1 MMSGSIKPKTPEQV
15 EAMAASGRV
24 LAGALDEI
32 EAEVQPGVT
41 TGALNGIAET
51 YIRDHGGVPS
61 FLGVPGAAPG
71 VKPFPGAICAS
82 LNDAIVHG
90 IPGGAVLQEGDIIGL
105 DCGVILDGW
114 HSDSARTLAVGE
126 IDPDASRLLDVT
138 RAALA
143 EAIRASVAGGHI
155 GDIGAV
161 VQKLVEEAG
170 LTIVRRFVGHG
181 IGRTMHESPQVPN
194 FGRPGGG
201 PELVPGTTLAI
212 EPMVNIGSAGVTF
225 DADGWTART
234 DDGSLSAHFEH
245 TVAITDAGPRIL
257 TESARGS

>member
-1 MMSGSIKPKTPEQV
+1 MMSGSIKPKTPAQI

-32 EAEVQPGVT
+32 EAAVRPGVT
-41 TGALNGIAET
+41 TGELNTVAESF
-51 YIRDHGGVPS
+51 IRDHGGIPS
-61 FLGVPGAAPG
+61 FLGVPAAEPG
-71 VKPFPGAICAS
+71 VRPFPGAICAS
-82 LNDAIVHG
+82 INDAIVHG
-90 IPGGAVLQEGDIIGL
+90 IPGSAELREGDIISL

-143 EAIRASVAGGHI
+143 EAIRAAVAGGHI
-155 GDIGAV
+155 GDIGAA

-194 FGRPGGG
+194 FGRSGGG
-201 PELVPGTTLAI
+201 PALLPGTTLAI
-212 EPMVNIGSAGVTF
+212 EPMVNIGSAGVVF

-245 TVAITDAGPRIL
+245 TVAITHAGPRVL
-257 TESARGS
+257 TEAA

>member
-32 EAEVQPGVT
+32 EAAVCPGVT
-41 TGALNGIAET
+41 TGELDAIAESF
-51 YIRDHGGVPS
+51 IQDHGGIPS
-61 FLGVPGAAPG
+61 FQGVPAADPG
-71 VKPFPGAICAS
+71 IRPFPGAICAS
-82 LNDAIVHG
+82 INDAIVHG
-90 IPGGAVLQEGDIIGL
+90 IPGSAVLREGDIISL

-126 IDPDASRLLDVT
+126 IGPDASRLLDVT

-155 GDIGAV
+155 GDIGAA

-201 PELVPGTTLAI
+201 PALVPGTTLAI
-212 EPMVNIGSAGVTF
+212 EPMVNIGSAGVVF
-225 DADGWTART
+225 DSDGWTART
-234 DDGSLSAHFEH
+234 DDCSLSAHFEH
-245 TVAITDAGPRIL
+245 TVAITHAGPRVL
-257 TESARGS
+257 TDVN

>member
-32 EAEVQPGVT
+32 EAAVRPGVT
-41 TGALNGIAET
+41 TGELDAIAESF
-51 YIRDHGGVPS
+51 IRDHNGIPS
-61 FLGVPGAAPG
+61 FLGVPAADPG
-71 VKPFPGAICAS
+71 VEPFPGAICAS
-82 LNDAIVHG
+82 INDAIVHG
-90 IPGGAVLQEGDIIGL
+90 IPGSAVLREGDIISL

-155 GDIGAV
+155 GDIGAA

-201 PELVPGTTLAI
+201 PELVPGITLAI
-212 EPMVNIGSAGVTF
+212 EPMVNIGSAGVVF
-225 DADGWTART
+225 DTDGWTART

-245 TVAITDAGPRIL
+245 TVAITHAGPRVL
-257 TESARGS
+257 TEAA

>member
-1 MMSGSIKPKTPEQV
+1 MMSGSIKPKTPAQI

-32 EAEVQPGVT
+32 EAAVQPGVT
-41 TGALNGIAET
+41 TGELNTIAET
-51 YIRDHGGVPS
+51 YIRDHNGIPS
-61 FLGVPGAAPG
+61 FLGVPAADPG
-71 VKPFPGAICAS
+71 INPFPGAICAS
-82 LNDAIVHG
+82 INDAIVHG
-90 IPGGAVLQEGDIIGL
+90 IPSSAVLQEGDIIGL

-143 EAIRASVAGGHI
+143 EAIRASVAGRRV
-155 GDIGAV
+155 GDIGAA

-201 PELVPGTTLAI
+201 PELIPGTTLAI
-212 EPMVNIGSAGVTF
+212 EPMVNIGSAGVFF
-225 DADGWTART
+225 DEDGWTART

-245 TVAITDAGPRIL
+245 TVAITDEGPRVL
-257 TESARGS
+257 TEAA

>member
-24 LAGALDEI
+24 LAGALGEV
-32 EAEVQPGVT
+32 EAAVWPGVT
-41 TGALNGIAET
+41 TGELDAIAESF
-51 YIRDHGGVPS
+51 IRDHGGIPS
-61 FLGVPGAAPG
+61 FLGVPAADPGA
-71 VKPFPGAICAS
+71 KPFPGAICAS
-82 LNDAIVHG
+82 VNDAIVHG
-90 IPGGAVLQEGDIIGL
+90 IPGSAVLREGDIIGV

-126 IDPDASRLLDVT
+126 IGPDASRLLDVT
-138 RAALA
+138 RTALA
-143 EAIRASVAGGHI
+143 EAIRASVTGGHI
-155 GDIGAV
+155 GDIGAA

-194 FGRPGGG
+194 FGSPGGG

-212 EPMVNIGSAGVTF
+212 EPMVNIGSAGVVF

-234 DDGSLSAHFEH
+234 EDGSLSAHFEH
-245 TVAITDAGPRIL
+245 TIAITDSGPRVL
-257 TESARGS
+257 TEAA

>member
-24 LAGALDEI
+24 LAGALEEI
-32 EAEVQPGVT
+32 EAAVWPGVT
-41 TGALNGIAET
+41 TGELDAIAES
-51 YIRDHGGVPS
+51 YIRDHGGIPS
-61 FLGVPGAAPG
+61 FLGVPAADPGA
-71 VKPFPGAICAS
+71 KPFPGAICAS
-82 LNDAIVHG
+82 VNDAIVHG
-90 IPGGAVLQEGDIIGL
+90 IPGSAVLREGDIIGV

-138 RAALA
+138 RTALA

-155 GDIGAV
+155 GDIGAA

-194 FGRPGGG
+194 FGSPGGG
-201 PELVPGTTLAI
+201 TELVPGTTLAI
-212 EPMVNIGSAGVTF
+212 EPMVNIGSAGVVF

-245 TVAITDAGPRIL
+245 TIAITTSGPRVL
-257 TESARGS
+257 TEAA

>member
-1 MMSGSIKPKTPEQV
+1 MMSGSIRPKTPEQI

-32 EAEVQPGVT
+32 EAAVKPGVT
-41 TGALNGIAET
+41 TGELNTIAQT
-51 YIRDHGGVPS
+51 YIRDHRGIPS
-61 FLGVPGAAPG
+61 FLGVPAADPA
-71 VKPFPGAICAS
+71 VEPFPGAICAS
-82 LNDAIVHG
+82 INDAIVHG
-90 IPGGAVLQEGDIIGL
+90 IPGSAVLREGDIIGL

-143 EAIRASVAGGHI
+143 VAIRASVAGGHI
-155 GDIGAV
+155 GDIGAA
-161 VQKLVEEAG
+161 VQKLVEGAG

-181 IGRTMHESPQVPN
+181 IGRTMHEPPQVPN

-201 PELVPGTTLAI
+201 PG
-212 EPMVNIGSAGVTF
+212 IGS
-225 DADGWTART
+225 RN
-234 DDGSLSAHFEH
+234 
-245 TVAITDAGPRIL
+245 DAGH
-257 TESARGS
+257 

>member
-1 MMSGSIKPKTPEQV
+1 MSGSIKPKTPAQI

-32 EAEVQPGVT
+32 EAAVRPGVT
-41 TGALNGIAET
+41 TGELNTVAESF
-51 YIRDHGGVPS
+51 IRDHGGIPS
-61 FLGVPGAAPG
+61 FLGVPAAEPG
-71 VKPFPGAICAS
+71 VRPFPGAICAS
-82 LNDAIVHG
+82 INDAIVHG
-90 IPGGAVLQEGDIIGL
+90 IPGSAELREGDIISL

-143 EAIRASVAGGHI
+143 EAIRAAVAGGHI
-155 GDIGAV
+155 GDIGAA

-194 FGRPGGG
+194 FGRSGGG
-201 PELVPGTTLAI
+201 PALLPGTTLAI
-212 EPMVNIGSAGVTF
+212 EPMVNIGSAGVVF

-245 TVAITDAGPRIL
+245 TVAITHAGPRVL
-257 TESARGS
+257 TEAA

>member
-1 MMSGSIKPKTPEQV
+1 MMSNSVKPKSPEQI

-24 LAGALDEI
+24 LAGALDSI
-32 EAEVQPGVT
+32 EAAVAPGIT
-41 TGALNGIAET
+41 TGKLNSIAET
-51 YIRDHGGVPS
+51 YIRDHGGIPS
-61 FLGVPGAAPG
+61 FLGVPAADPG
-71 VKPFPGAICAS
+71 VQPFPGAICAS
-82 LNDAIVHG
+82 INDAIVHG
-90 IPGGAVLQEGDIIGL
+90 IPGSAVLREGDIIGL

-143 EAIRASVAGGHI
+143 EAICACVAGGHI
-155 GDIGAV
+155 GDIGAA
-161 VQKLVEEAG
+161 VQELVEEAG

-194 FGRPGGG
+194 YGRPGVG
-201 PELVPGTTLAI
+201 PELVPGMTLAI
-212 EPMVNIGSAGVTF
+212 EPMVNIGSAGVMF
-225 DADGWTART
+225 DDDGWTARS

-245 TVAITDAGPRIL
+245 TVAITNDGPRVL
-257 TESARGS
+257 TEAA

>member
-1 MMSGSIKPKTPEQV
+1 MMSGSIKPKTPGQI

-32 EAEVQPGVT
+32 EAAVQPGVS
-41 TGALNGIAET
+41 TGELDAIAKT
-51 YIRDHGGVPS
+51 YIRDHGGIPS
-61 FLGVPGAAPG
+61 FLGVPAADSDI
-71 VKPFPGAICAS
+71 KPFPGAICAS
-82 LNDAIVHG
+82 INDAIVHG
-90 IPGGAVLQEGDIIGL
+90 IPGSAVLHEGDIIGL

-126 IDPDASRLLDVT
+126 VGPDASRLLDVT

-143 EAIRASVAGGHI
+143 EAIRTSVAGGHV
-155 GDIGAV
+155 GDIGAA

-194 FGRPGGG
+194 FGRPGRG

-212 EPMVNIGSAGVTF
+212 EPMVNTGSAGVVF
-225 DADGWTART
+225 DPDGWTART

-245 TVAITDAGPRIL
+245 TVAITDARPRVL
-257 TESARGS
+257 TQAT

>member
-15 EAMAASGRV
+15 EAMFASGRV

-32 EAEVQPGVT
+32 EVAVRPGVT
-41 TGALNGIAET
+41 TGDLNAIAET
-51 YIRDHGGVPS
+51 YIRDHGGIPS
-61 FLGVPGAAPG
+61 FLGVPAADPG
-71 VKPFPGAICAS
+71 IKPFPGSICAS
-82 LNDAIVHG
+82 INDVIVHG
-90 IPGGAVLQEGDIIGL
+90 IPGSAMLLEGDIIGL

-155 GDIGAV
+155 GDIGAA

-194 FGRPGGG
+194 FGRLGSG
-201 PELVPGTTLAI
+201 PALVPGTTLAI
-212 EPMVNIGSAGVTF
+212 EPMVNIGSGGVIF
-225 DADGWTART
+225 DDDGWTART

-245 TVAITDAGPRIL
+245 TVAITDAGPRVL
-257 TESARGS
+257 TEAV

>member
-24 LAGALDEI
+24 LAGALDKI
-32 EAEVQPGVT
+32 EVAVSPGVT
-41 TGALNGIAET
+41 TGELDAIAESF
-51 YIRDHGGVPS
+51 IRDHGGIPS
-61 FLGVPGAAPG
+61 FQGVRAADPG

-82 LNDAIVHG
+82 INDAIVHG
-90 IPGGAVLQEGDIIGL
+90 IPGSAVLREGDIISL

-155 GDIGAV
+155 GDIGAA

-201 PELVPGTTLAI
+201 PELIPGTTLAI
-212 EPMVNIGSAGVTF
+212 EPMVNIGSAGVVF
-225 DADGWTART
+225 DTDGWTART

-245 TVAITDAGPRIL
+245 TVAITHAGPRVL
-257 TESARGS
+257 TEAV

>member
-1 MMSGSIKPKTPEQV
+1 MSGSIKPKTPEQV

-32 EAEVQPGVT
+32 EAEVCPGVT
-41 TGALNGIAET
+41 TGELDAIAESF
-51 YIRDHGGVPS
+51 IRDHSGIPS
-61 FLGVPGAAPG
+61 FLGVPAADPG
-71 VKPFPGAICAS
+71 VEPFPGAICAS
-82 LNDAIVHG
+82 INDAIVHG
-90 IPGGAVLQEGDIIGL
+90 IPGSAVLREGDIISL

-155 GDIGAV
+155 GDIGAA

-194 FGRPGGG
+194 FGRPGSG

-212 EPMVNIGSAGVTF
+212 EPMVNIGSAGVAF
-225 DADGWTART
+225 DSDGWTART

-245 TVAITDAGPRIL
+245 TVAITNAGPRVL
-257 TESARGS
+257 TEAV

>member
-1 MMSGSIKPKTPEQV
+1 MMSSSIKPKTAEQV
-15 EAMAASGRV
+15 EAMAASGRI

-32 EAEVQPGVT
+32 EAAVGPGVT
-41 TGALNGIAET
+41 TGELDAMAESF
-51 YIRDHGGVPS
+51 IRDHGGIPS
-61 FLGVPGAAPG
+61 FLGVPAADSG

-82 LNDAIVHG
+82 VNDAIVHG
-90 IPGGAVLQEGDIIGL
+90 IPGSAVLREGDIISL

-143 EAIRASVAGGHI
+143 EAIRASVAGRHI
-155 GDIGAV
+155 GDIGAA

-212 EPMVNIGSAGVTF
+212 EPMVNIGSAGVVF
-225 DADGWTART
+225 DTDGWTART

-245 TVAITDAGPRIL
+245 TVAITHAGPRVL
-257 TESARGS
+257 TEAV

>member
-32 EAEVQPGVT
+32 EAEVCPGVT
-41 TGALNGIAET
+41 TGELDAIAESF
-51 YIRDHGGVPS
+51 IRDHSGIPS
-61 FLGVPGAAPG
+61 FLGVPAADPG
-71 VKPFPGAICAS
+71 VEPFPGAICAS
-82 LNDAIVHG
+82 INDAIVHG
-90 IPGGAVLQEGDIIGL
+90 IPGSAVLREGDIISL

-155 GDIGAV
+155 GDIGAA

-194 FGRPGGG
+194 FGRPGSG

-212 EPMVNIGSAGVTF
+212 EPMVNIGSAGVAF
-225 DADGWTART
+225 DSDGWTART

-245 TVAITDAGPRIL
+245 TVAITNAGPRVL
-257 TESARGS
+257 TEAV

>member
-1 MMSGSIKPKTPEQV
+1 MMSGSINPKTPDQV

-32 EAEVQPGVT
+32 EGAIRPGVT
-41 TGALNGIAET
+41 TGELNVMAET
-51 YIRDHGGVPS
+51 YIRDHGGIPS
-61 FLGVPGAAPG
+61 FLGVPAADPD

-82 LNDAIVHG
+82 INDAIVHG
-90 IPGGAVLQEGDIIGL
+90 IPGSAVLHEGDIIGL

-138 RAALA
+138 RTALA
-143 EAIRASVAGGHI
+143 EAIRASVAGRHI
-155 GDIGAV
+155 GDIGAA

-181 IGRTMHESPQVPN
+181 IGRTMHEAPQVPN

-201 PELVPGTTLAI
+201 PALVPGTTLAI
-212 EPMVNIGSAGVTF
+212 EPMVNIGSAGVIF

-245 TVAITDAGPRIL
+245 TVAVTDAGPRIL
-257 TESARGS
+257 TEAA

>member
-1 MMSGSIKPKTPEQV
+1 MMSGSIKPKTAEQI

-24 LAGALDEI
+24 LAGAL
-32 EAEVQPGVT
+32 AEVESSVQPGVT
-41 TGALNGIAET
+41 TGALNEIAET
-51 YIRDHGGVPS
+51 FIRDHGGIPS
-61 FLGVPGAAPG
+61 FLGVPAAEPG
-71 VKPFPGAICAS
+71 IPAFPGAICAS
-82 LNDAIVHG
+82 INDAIVHG
-90 IPGGAVLQEGDIIGL
+90 IPGSAELREGDIIGL

-143 EAIRASVAGGHI
+143 EAIRMCIAGGHI
-155 GDIGAV
+155 GDIGAA

-194 FGRPGGG
+194 FGRRGGG
-201 PELVPGTTLAI
+201 PKLIPGTTLAI
-212 EPMVNIGSAGVTF
+212 EPMVNIGSAGVVF
-225 DADGWTART
+225 DEDGWTART

-245 TVAITDAGPRIL
+245 TVAITDDGPRVL
-257 TESARGS
+257 TEAA

>member
-1 MMSGSIKPKTPEQV
+1 MMSGSIRPKTREQV
-15 EAMAASGRV
+15 DAMAASGRV
-24 LAGALDEI
+24 LAGALNEI
-32 EAEVQPGVT
+32 EAAVCPGVT
-41 TGALNGIAET
+41 TGELDAMAESF
-51 YIRDHGGVPS
+51 IRDHGGIPS
-61 FLGVPGAAPG
+61 FQGVPAADPG

-82 LNDAIVHG
+82 INDAIVHG
-90 IPGGAVLQEGDIIGL
+90 IPGSAVLREGDIISL

-143 EAIRASVAGGHI
+143 EAIRASVAGGHV
-155 GDIGAV
+155 GDIGAA

-201 PELVPGTTLAI
+201 PELMPGTTLAI
-212 EPMVNIGSAGVTF
+212 EPMVNIGSAGVVF
-225 DADGWTART
+225 DTDGWTART

-245 TVAITDAGPRIL
+245 TVAITNAGPRVL
-257 TESARGS
+257 TKAD

>member
-1 MMSGSIKPKTPEQV
+1 MSGSIKPKTPEQV

-24 LAGALDEI
+24 LAGALNEI
-32 EAEVQPGVT
+32 ETVVCPGVT
-41 TGALNGIAET
+41 TGELDAMAET
-51 YIRDHGGVPS
+51 FIRDHGGIPS
-61 FLGVPGAAPG
+61 FQGVPAADPG

-82 LNDAIVHG
+82 INDAIVHG
-90 IPGGAVLQEGDIIGL
+90 IPGSAKLREGDIISL

-155 GDIGAV
+155 GDIGAA

-194 FGRPGGG
+194 FGRPGSG

-212 EPMVNIGSAGVTF
+212 EPMVNIGSAGVAF
-225 DADGWTART
+225 DSDGWTART

-245 TVAITDAGPRIL
+245 TVAITNAGPRVL
-257 TESARGS
+257 TEAV

>member
-1 MMSGSIKPKTPEQV
+1 MMSGSIKPKTPDQID
-15 EAMAASGRV
+15 AMAAAGRI

-32 EAEVQPGVT
+32 ETAVRPGVT
-41 TGALNGIAET
+41 TGELNTIAES
-51 YIRDHGGVPS
+51 YIHDHGGIPS
-61 FLGVPGAAPG
+61 FLGVPAADPS
-71 VKPFPGAICAS
+71 VQPFPGAICAS
-82 LNDAIVHG
+82 INDAIVHG
-90 IPGGAVLQEGDIIGL
+90 IPGSAVLREGDIIGL

-126 IDPDASRLLDVT
+126 IGPDASRLLDVT

-143 EAIRASVAGGHI
+143 EAIRASVAGNHV
-155 GDIGAV
+155 GDIGAA
-161 VQKLVEEAG
+161 VQTLVEEAG
-170 LTIVRRFVGHG
+170 LTIVKRFVGHG

-201 PELVPGTTLAI
+201 PELVPGATLAI
-212 EPMVNIGSAGVTF
+212 EPMVNIGSAGVVF

-245 TVAITDAGPRIL
+245 TVAITHAGPRVL
-257 TESARGS
+257 TAAA

>member
-155 GDIGAV
+155 GDIGAA

-225 DADGWTART
+225 DGDGWTART

>member
-1 MMSGSIKPKTPEQV
+1 MMSGSIKPKTPEQI

-24 LAGALDEI
+24 LAGALNEV
-32 EAEVQPGVT
+32 EAVVRPGIT
-41 TGALNGIAET
+41 TGELNTIAET
-51 YIRDHGGVPS
+51 YIRDHGGTPS
-61 FLGVPGAAPG
+61 FLGVPAADPG
-71 VKPFPGAICAS
+71 IEPFSGAICAS
-82 LNDAIVHG
+82 INDAIVHG
-90 IPGGAVLQEGDIIGL
+90 IPGSAVLREGDIIGL

-126 IDPDASRLLDVT
+126 ISPDASRLLDVT

-143 EAIRASVAGGHI
+143 EAIRASVAGHHI
-155 GDIGAV
+155 GDIGAA
-161 VQKLVEEAG
+161 VQKLVEEAE

-194 FGRPGGG
+194 FGMPGGG
-201 PELVPGTTLAI
+201 PELVPGATLAI
-212 EPMVNIGSAGVTF
+212 EPMVNIGSAGVVF

-245 TVAITDAGPRIL
+245 TIAVTDAGPRVL
-257 TESARGS
+257 TKVA

>member
-1 MMSGSIKPKTPEQV
+1 MNSGTIRPKTPEQI

-24 LAGALDEI
+24 LAGALDQV
-32 EAEVQPGVT
+32 EAAIRPGVT
-41 TGALNGIAET
+41 TGDLDTLAET
-51 YIRDHGGVPS
+51 YIRDHGGIPS
-61 FLGVPGAAPG
+61 FKGVPAAEAHIS
-71 VKPFPGAICAS
+71 PFPGAICAS
-82 LNDAIVHG
+82 VNDAIVHG
-90 IPGGAVLQEGDIIGL
+90 IPGSAVLREGDIIGL

-126 IDPDASRLLDVT
+126 IGPDASRLLDVT

-143 EAIRASVAGGHI
+143 EAICASVAGGHI
-155 GDIGAV
+155 GDIGAA

-201 PELVPGTTLAI
+201 LKLVPGTTLAI
-212 EPMVNIGSAGVTF
+212 EPMVNIGSSGVVF

-257 TESARGS
+257 TEAA

>member
-1 MMSGSIKPKTPEQV
+1 MMSGSIRPKTAEEI
-15 EAMAASGRV
+15 EAMGASGRV
-24 LAGALDEI
+24 LAGALNEI
-32 EAEVQPGVT
+32 EAAVEPGVT
-41 TGALNGIAET
+41 TGALNEIAET
-51 YIRDHGGVPS
+51 YIRDHGGIPS
-61 FLGVPGAAPG
+61 FLGVPAADPG
-71 VKPFPGAICAS
+71 IEPFPGAICAS
-82 LNDAIVHG
+82 VNDAIVHG
-90 IPGGAVLQEGDIIGL
+90 IPGSAVLREGDIIGL

-126 IDPDASRLLDVT
+126 ISPDASRLLDVT

-143 EAIRASVAGGHI
+143 EAIGASVAGGHI
-155 GDIGAV
+155 GDIGAA

-201 PELVPGTTLAI
+201 PALLPGTTLAI
-212 EPMVNIGSAGVTF
+212 EPMVNVGSAGVVF
-225 DADGWTART
+225 DDDGWTART

-257 TESARGS
+257 TEAA